1 MRDDEV
7 ISVEEQLHKNQPH
20 IIKSRTF
27 QVSEL
32 VQKLR
37 EIINSKDNL
46 IFNGFD
52 CKVLRLGSGGWV
64 KGKIK
69 LALEFYPDEQDISKT
84 SEKKLS

>member
-1 MRDDEV
+1 MENKFEHLRDDEV

-20 IIKSRTF
+20 IIKSTTF

-32 VQKLR
+32 VQKLSER
-37 EIINSKDNL
+37 ISSKENL

-69 LALEFYPDEQDISKT
+69 LALEFYPD
-84 SEKKLS
+84 